1 MLKQAVILAGGLG
14 TRLGEVARQTPK
26 PLLDVGGRPLLEHIV
41 WNLRRHGIDD
51 IVMSVGHLAHR
62 IEDHFGDGSAFGVRV
77 RYVVEASPAG
87 TGGAL
92 RLCADLLEPRFVL
105 LNGDTLFDFNLLDL
119 NLLCESSR
127 AVACLALRPVPDA
140 SRFGGVETHGT
151 CVVRFAEKTTQGPG
165 VVNGGATIFDRRVLD
180 RVPEGRSS
188 LEHDVMPGLVAAGEV
203 HGKAYDGFFLDIGLH
218 ETLQQAQAAVP
229 HWRRKP
235 ALLLDRDGVLN
246 IDHGYVHRP
255 EQFEW
260 IGGAIAAIKQANDA
274 GALVIVVTNQAGI
287 ARGYYDDAQFNA
299 LMHWV
304 NDRLAEHGAHLDAWY
319 YCPHHPT
326 QGDTELTRHCD
337 CRKPAP
343 GLILRALREWECDP
357 NATVMIGDKPGDLAA
372 ARAAGV
378 RGRLFEPSRDDL
390 GSLVGDELVT
400 LLEAHRAGFTTI
412 ALAPANSGSTEE

>member
-14 TRLGEVARQTPK
+14 TRLGEAARHTPK
-26 PLLDVGGRPLLEHIV
+26 PLLDVGGRPLLEHLV
-41 WNLRRHGIDD
+41 WNLRRHGVDD

-62 IEDHFGDGSAFGVRV
+62 IEEHFGDGSAFGVRI

-92 RLCADLLEPRFVL
+92 RLCADLLEPRFAL

-119 NLLCESSR
+119 DLLSQRSG
-127 AVACLALRPVPDA
+127 ALACLALRPVPDA
-140 SRFGGVETHGT
+140 ARYGRVELDGT
-151 CVVRFAEKTTQGPG
+151 RVVRFAEKSVEGPG
-165 VVNGGATIFDRRVLD
+165 VVNGGVTIFDRRALE
-180 RVPEGRSS
+180 RLPEGKFS
-188 LEHDVMPGLVAAGEV
+188 LEHDLMPGWVAAGGV

-218 ETLQQAQAAVP
+218 DTLQRAQIEVP

-246 IDHGYVHRP
+246 VDHGYVHRP

-260 IGGAIAAIKQANDA
+260 VSGAIAAIKKANDA

-299 LMHWV
+299 LMQWV
-304 NDRLAEHGAHLDAWY
+304 NRQLAEHGAHLDAWY

-326 QGDTELTRHCD
+326 QGDTELTRQCD

-343 GLILRALREWECDP
+343 GLVLRALREWEFDP
-357 NATVMIGDKPGDLAA
+357 AAAVLIGDKPGDSDAA
-372 ARAAGV
+372 AAAGL
-378 RGRLFEPSRDDL
+378 RGRLFDPAREDL
-390 GSLVGDELVT
+390 AAVVADELET
-400 LLEAHRAGFTTI
+400 ILAAH
-412 ALAPANSGSTEE
+412 